1 MISTISY
8 DWDDIQAP
16 TKSLPNPSEKE
27 MNTQLFNKI
36 FEVIKDWDINAP
48 DYYSGYMS
56 GNGSHVKLLM
66 DAIIP
71 ALREDKINS
80 IVGSE

>member
-8 DWDDIQAP
+8 DWDDIQAT
-16 TKSLPNPSEKE
+16 TKSLPNPSEE
-27 MNTQLFNKI
+27 EINTQLFNKI
-36 FEVIKDWDINAP
+36 FEVIKDWDINVP

>member
-1 MISTISY
+1 MSFY
-8 DWDDIQAP
+8 IQAP
-16 TKSLPNPSEKE
+16 TKSLPNPSEE
-27 MNTQLFNKI
+27 EINTQLFNKI
-36 FEVIKDWDINAP
+36 FEVIKDWDINVP